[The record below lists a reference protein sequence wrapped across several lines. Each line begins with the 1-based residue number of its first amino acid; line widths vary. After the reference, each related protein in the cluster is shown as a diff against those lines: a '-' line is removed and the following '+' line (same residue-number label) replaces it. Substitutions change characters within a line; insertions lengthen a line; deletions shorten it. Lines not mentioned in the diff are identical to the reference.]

1 MKKLTFDTKLL
12 GEAKEQAVK
21 AFRVAEKYI
30 HFDVE
35 EKKALLG
42 LKRSYHVEAYVDVD
56 LVELGRET
64 LETLFENMGITAE
77 IKAETPSKKEI
88 AYRIET
94 NENPVLIGKNG
105 KTLEGIQFYIR
116 NLINVFSEDHK
127 MVLVDIGG
135 YKANRKKQLEILAT
149 KTAKDVAR
157 TKIAVKLDPMN
168 AYERRII
175 HTKLSEWRDVMT
187 TSEGEKPNR
196 HLVIKP
202 KKK

>member
-12 GEAKEQAVK
+12 GDAKEQAVK
-21 AFRVAEKYI
+21 AFRVAEEYI

-56 LVELGRET
+56 LVELGRQT

-77 IKAETPSKKEI
+77 IKTETPSKKEI

-116 NLINVFSEDHK
+116 NLINVFSDDHK

-157 TKIAVKLDPMN
+157 TKIPVKLDPMN

>member
-64 LETLFENMGITAE
+64 LESLFENMGITAE

>member
-12 GEAKEQAVK
+12 GDAKEQAVK
-21 AFRVAEKYI
+21 AFRVAEEYI

-35 EKKALLG
+35 EKKTLLG
-42 LKRSYHVEAYVDVD
+42 IKRSYHVEAYVDVD
-56 LVELGRET
+56 LVELGRKT
-64 LETLFENMGITAE
+64 LETLFDNMGITAE
-77 IKAETPSKKEI
+77 VKAETPSKKEI

-116 NLINVFSEDHK
+116 NLINVFSDDHK

-149 KTAKDVAR
+149 KTAKEVAR
-157 TKIAVKLDPMN
+157 TKIPVKLDPMN

-175 HTKLSEWRDVMT
+175 HTKLSEWRDVIT